1 MGHLLDFGMEKID
14 LGRYVQIIARKG
26 GIMGLG
32 MRIFIVKDD
41 GSLERLPFG
50 RYNRLLQRRPS
61 ERLFQYAGKRVRCA
75 VIVVE
80 SINRQPVEILKCQY
94 SYLSFDSDGMI
105 NESGESETRLV
116 MDMLEPVIADKDK
129 QVVDLRHKFARKR
142 YAREYLWQPS
152 PEIEA
157 AIRKEIFGRFETDK
171 S

>member
-1 MGHLLDFGMEKID
+1 MEKID

-50 RYNRLLQRRPS
+50 RYNRLLQRHPS
-61 ERLFQYAGKRVRCA
+61 ERLFQYAGKRVRCV

-80 SINRQPVEILKCQY
+80 SINRKPVEILKCQY

-105 NESGESETRLV
+105 KKGGEGEVKLA
-116 MDMLEPVIADKDK
+116 MDMLEPVIIVGGV
-129 QVVDLRHKFARKR
+129 QCFSILHCRTSLLRHAVSK
-142 YAREYLWQPS
+142 YLETGCEYQNWVQKLN
-152 PEIEA
+152 
-157 AIRKEIFGRFETDK
+157 G
-171 S
+171 

>member
-1 MGHLLDFGMEKID
+1 
-14 LGRYVQIIARKG
+14 
-26 GIMGLG
+26 MGLG

-41 GSLERLPFG
+41 GSLERLPVG
-50 RYNRLLQRRPS
+50 RYNRLLQPDS
-61 ERLFQYAGKRVRCA
+61 NERLLQYADRRVRCA

-80 SINRQPVEILKCQY
+80 SKDRIPVEIVKSQY
-94 SYLSFDSDGMI
+94 SYLLFDHEG
-105 NESGESETRLV
+105 RLLMEWDEKEAQLA

-129 QVVDLRHKFARKR
+129 QVVDARHKFARKR

-157 AIRKEIFGRFETDK
+157 AIQKAIFGRLETGR